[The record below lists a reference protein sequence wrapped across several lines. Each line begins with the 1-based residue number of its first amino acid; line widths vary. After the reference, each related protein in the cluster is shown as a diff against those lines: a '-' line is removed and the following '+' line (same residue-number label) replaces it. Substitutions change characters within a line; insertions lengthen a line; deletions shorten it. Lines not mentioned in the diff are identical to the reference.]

1 MRRAALAAAALVLL
15 APGAARSSARS
26 DVVLIGRGLDRAVAN
41 DSLTTEEA
49 AEHRADLRS
58 SYATVRKLGGGRE
71 RNLRAVL
78 HDVALQWKGYT
89 SPRAYA
95 LFSMLRTN
103 ASWFGNHAVPA
114 ARTDITDADG
124 VVYRFFPGQGFQLH
138 PLANAGALNAKVAA
152 GDIDGAQQL
161 ALALAA
167 RGVPGSGAL
176 RFEYYFPFGGGRP
189 PWTSGMAQAVMAQ
202 AFARASTLTGDT
214 DLLAAAVPI
223 FHAVQLGLV
232 RQLAQGPWIR
242 LYSFDR
248 MVVLNAQLQAILS
261 LEDYAA
267 ETADASASTLATSML
282 ASAQRLLPR
291 FDTGYWSLYA
301 LAGAESPL
309 EYHAYDIQLLS
320 KLAARHP
327 EGPWAEVAERFTEY
341 RTQPPIFR
349 VGPAPGTLYPRPAD
363 GYKDTAPIRFWLS
376 KRSRVTVSAEG
387 RTTSVW
393 LSHGSNTLAWSPGSL
408 PPGTYEPTLSAVDL
422 AGNKASLPLPPIT
435 VAWDTTAPAVTAS
448 AAGRRLTWQATDPG
462 TPWLDLRVLLAR
474 SGRHVT
480 LRLGR
485 RGLAGSTTLRLPPGR
500 WSAALVAANSAGKR
514 ARVPLGVL
522 HATG

>member
-1 MRRAALAAAALVLL
+1 MRRAALAAVALVLL
-15 APGAARSSARS
+15 VPGAARSSAPG
-26 DVVLIGRGLDRAVAN
+26 DVTRIGRGLDRAVAN
-41 DSLTTEEA
+41 GSLTTDEA
-49 AEHRADLRS
+49 AEYRADLRS
-58 SYATVRKLGGGRE
+58 AYATLRKLGGGRE
-71 RNLRAVL
+71 RNLGAVL
-78 HDVALQWKGYT
+78 HDVALQWKAYT

-95 LFSMLRTN
+95 LFSMLKTN

-114 ARTDITDADG
+114 VKTDISDADG

-138 PLANAGALNAKVAA
+138 PLADAGALNAKVAA
-152 GDIDGAQQL
+152 GDIDGAEQL

-189 PWTSGMAQAVMAQ
+189 PGTSGLAHAVMAQ
-202 AFARASTLTGDT
+202 AFARASTLTGDA

-242 LYSFDR
+242 LYSFDSE
-248 MVVLNAQLQAILS
+248 VVLNAQLQAILS

-267 ETADASASTLATSML
+267 ETADASASTLAVSML

-291 FDTGYWSLYA
+291 FDTGYWSLYS
-301 LAGAESPL
+301 LAGGESPL
-309 EYHAYDIQLLS
+309 EYHTYDIQLLN

-327 EGPWAEVAERFTEY
+327 DGPWAEVAARFTEY
-341 RTQPPIFR
+341 RTQPPSFR

-363 GYKDTAPIRFWLS
+363 GYKDAAPIRFWLS
-376 KRSRVTVSAEG
+376 KRSRVTVTAGGRATSAW
-387 RTTSVW
+387 V
-393 LSHGSNTLAWSPGSL
+393 SHGSHTLAWSAGSL
-408 PPGTYEPTLSAVDL
+408 RPGTYEATLSAVDL
-422 AGNKASLPLPPIT
+422 AGNRGSVPLPPIA

-448 AAGRRLTWQATDPG
+448 AAGRRVTWRATDPG

-474 SGRHVT
+474 SGRHAT

-514 ARVPLGVL
+514 ARVPLGVMP
-522 HATG
+522 

>member
-1 MRRAALAAAALVLL
+1 MRRAALAVAAALVLL
-15 APGAARSSARS
+15 APGAAHSSARS

-41 DSLTTEEA
+41 GSLTTDEA
-49 AEHRADLRS
+49 AEYRADLRS
-58 SYATVRKLGGGRE
+58 SYATVRNLGGGRE

-78 HDVALQWKGYT
+78 HDVALQWKAFT
-89 SPRAYA
+89 SQRAYA
-95 LFSMLRTN
+95 LFSMLKTN
-103 ASWFGNHAVPA
+103 ASWFGNHAVPGGKK
-114 ARTDITDADG
+114 DITDVDG

-152 GDIDGAQQL
+152 GDIDGAEQL

-248 MVVLNAQLQAILS
+248 VVVLNAQLQAILS

-267 ETADASASTLATSML
+267 ETADTSATTLAASML
-282 ASAQRLLPR
+282 ATAQRLLPR
-291 FDTGYWSLYA
+291 FDTGYWSLYS
-301 LAGAESPL
+301 LAGGESPL
-309 EYHAYDIQLLS
+309 EYHTYDIQLLK

-327 EGPWAEVAERFTEY
+327 DGPWAEVAERFTAY
-341 RTQPPIFR
+341 RTQPPSFR
-349 VGPAPGTLYPRPAD
+349 IGPAPGTLYPRPAD
-363 GYKDTAPIRFWLS
+363 GFKDAAPIRFWLS
-376 KRSRVTVSAEG
+376 KRSRVTVTAGG
-387 RTTSVW
+387 RATTAW
-393 LSHGSNTLAWSPGSL
+393 ISHGSHTLAWSPGSSL
-408 PPGTYEPTLSAVDL
+408 RPGTYEPTLSAVDL

-435 VAWDTTAPAVTAS
+435 IAWDTTAPAVTAS
-448 AAGRRLTWQATDPG
+448 AAGRRLTWRATDPG

-514 ARVPLGVL
+514 TRVPLGVL
-522 HATG
+522 P

>member
-1 MRRAALAAAALVLL
+1 MKRAALAAVVLVLV
-15 APGAARSSARS
+15 APGAARSSAPG
-26 DVVLIGRGLDRAVAN
+26 DVALIGRGLDRAVAN
-41 DSLTTEEA
+41 GSLTTDEA
-49 AEHRADLRS
+49 AEYRADLRS
-58 SYATVRKLGGGRE
+58 AYATLRQLGGGRE
-71 RNLRAVL
+71 RNLGAVL
-78 HDVALQWKGYT
+78 HDVALQWKSYT

-95 LFSMLRTN
+95 LFSMLKVN
-103 ASWFGNHAVPA
+103 ASWFGNHTVPA
-114 ARTDITDADG
+114 GKKDISDADG
-124 VVYRFFPGQGFQLH
+124 IVYRFFPGQGFQLH
-138 PLANAGALNAKVAA
+138 PLADAGALNAKVAA

-214 DLLAAAVPI
+214 DLLNDSVAI

-232 RQLAQGPWIR
+232 QQLAQGPWIR

-248 MVVLNAQLQAILS
+248 EVVLNAQLQAILS

-267 ETADASASTLATSML
+267 ETSDTSAVTLAASML

-291 FDTGYWSLYA
+291 FDTGYWSLYS
-301 LAGAESPL
+301 LAGDESPL
-309 EYHAYDIQLLS
+309 DYHTYVIQLLN

-327 EGPWAEVAERFTEY
+327 EGPWADVSARFTAY
-341 RTQPPIFR
+341 RTQPPTFR
-349 VGPAPGTLYPRPAD
+349 VGPAPGTFYPRPAD
-363 GYKDTAPIRFWLS
+363 GYKDAAPIRFWLS
-376 KRSRVTVSAEG
+376 KRSRVTVTAGG
-387 RTTSVW
+387 RATTAWV
-393 LSHGSNTLAWSPGSL
+393 SHGSHTFYWSPGSSL
-408 PPGTYEPTLSAVDL
+408 RPGAYQPTLSAVDL
-422 AGNKASLPLPPIT
+422 AGNRASLPLPPIT
-435 VAWDTTAPAVTAS
+435 IAWDTTAPAVTAS
-448 AAGRRLTWQATDPG
+448 AAGRRLTWRATDPG

-480 LRLGR
+480 LWLGR
-485 RGLAGSTTLRLPPGR
+485 RGLAGARTLRLPPGR

-514 ARVPLGVL
+514 ARVPLGVVP
-522 HATG
+522 

>member
-15 APGAARSSARS
+15 APGAARSSAPG
-26 DVVLIGRGLDRAVAN
+26 DVALVGRGLDRAVAN
-41 DSLTTEEA
+41 GSLTTDEA
-49 AEHRADLRS
+49 AEYRADLRS
-58 SYATVRKLGGGRE
+58 AYATLRQLGGGRE
-71 RNLRAVL
+71 RNLGAVL
-78 HDVALQWKGYT
+78 HDVALQWQGYT

-95 LFSMLRTN
+95 LFSMLTTN
-103 ASWFGNHAVPA
+103 ASWFGNHSVPA
-114 ARTDITDADG
+114 AKTDIADADG

-138 PLANAGALNAKVAA
+138 PLADAGALNAKVAA
-152 GDIDGAQQL
+152 GDIDGAEQL

-167 RGVPGSGAL
+167 RGVLGSGAL

-214 DLLAAAVPI
+214 DLLADAVPI

-242 LYSFDR
+242 LYSFDSE
-248 MVVLNAQLQAILS
+248 VVLNAQLQAILS

-267 ETADASASTLATSML
+267 GTSDRDASTLAASML

-291 FDTGYWSLYA
+291 FDTGYWSLYS
-301 LAGAESPL
+301 LAGGESPL
-309 EYHAYDIQLLS
+309 EYHTYDIQLLN

-327 EGPWAEVAERFTEY
+327 EGPWAEVAARFTEY
-341 RTQPPIFR
+341 RTQPPSFR

-363 GYKDTAPIRFWLS
+363 GFKDVAPIRFWLS
-376 KRSRVTVSAEG
+376 KRSRVTVTAGG
-387 RTTSVW
+387 RATSVW
-393 LSHGSNTLAWSPGSL
+393 LSHGSQTLAWSPGSL
-408 PPGTYEPTLSAVDL
+408 RPGTYEATLSAVDL
-422 AGNKASLPLPPIT
+422 AGNQGSVSLPPIA

-448 AAGRRLTWQATDPG
+448 AAGRRLTWRATDPG

-474 SGRHVT
+474 SGRHAT

-485 RGLAGSTTLRLPPGR
+485 RGLAGSTTLGLPPGR

-514 ARVPLGVL
+514 SRVPLGVL
-522 HATG
+522 P

>member
-1 MRRAALAAAALVLL
+1 MRRAALAVAAALVLL
-15 APGAARSSARS
+15 APGAARSSAPG
-26 DVVLIGRGLDRAVAN
+26 DVKLIGRGLDRAVAN
-41 DSLTTEEA
+41 GSLTTDEA
-49 AEHRADLRS
+49 AEYRADLQS
-58 SYATVRKLGGGRE
+58 SYATLRKLGGGRE
-71 RNLRAVL
+71 RNLGAVL

-95 LFSMLRTN
+95 LFSMLKTN
-103 ASWFGNHAVPA
+103 AGWFGNHAVPA
-114 ARTDITDADG
+114 GKTDIADADG

-138 PLANAGALNAKVAA
+138 PLADAGALNAKVAA
-152 GDIDGAQQL
+152 GDIDGAEEL

-214 DLLAAAVPI
+214 NLLNDSVAI

-242 LYSFDR
+242 LYSFDPA
-248 MVVLNAQLQAILS
+248 VVLNAQLQAILS

-267 ETADASASTLATSML
+267 ESEDVSASTLAASML
-282 ASAQRLLPR
+282 ASAQQLLPR
-291 FDTGYWSLYA
+291 FDTGYWSLYS
-301 LAGAESPL
+301 LAGDESPL
-309 EYHAYDIQLLS
+309 EYHTYVIQLLT

-327 EGPWAEVAERFTEY
+327 DGPWADVAARFTEY
-341 RTQPPIFR
+341 RTQPPSFR
-349 VGPAPGTLYPRPAD
+349 AGPAPGTLYPRPAD
-363 GYKDTAPIRFWLS
+363 GYKDAAPIRFWLS
-376 KRSRVTVSAEG
+376 KRSRVTVSAGG
-387 RTTSVW
+387 RATTAW
-393 LSHGSNTLAWSPGSL
+393 LSHGSHTLAWSPGPSL
-408 PPGTYEPTLSAVDL
+408 RPGSYRPTLSAVDL

-435 VAWDTTAPAVTAS
+435 VAWDTAAPDLTAS
-448 AAGRRLTWQATDPG
+448 ATGRRLTWSATDPG
-462 TPWLDLRVLLAR
+462 TPWLDLRVLLAAN
-474 SGRHVT
+474 GKHVL

-485 RGLAGSTTLRLPPGR
+485 RGLAGSRTLRLPRGR

-514 ARVPLGVL
+514 ARVPLGVIP
-522 HATG
+522 